1 MALAALLVTALAAQ
15 GHAASGQSGK
25 HPAARPSGI
34 QHGALWLPRAVIRE
48 IRKAGVQPAIPPT
61 WLPPVGGWL
70 HGRRVTSAWPIVGAV
85 APNNGYLVDTS
96 SREDVD
102 ESDIAFFEGTNI
114 ADADVPHGVPVVLS
128 ISAVGLRGVVGHYE
142 APGRGDPTS
151 LSQVCWDSGGVR
163 YTLRWLGGTRQHDQD
178 DDDGQ

>member
-1 MALAALLVTALAAQ
+1 MNTPSRHGKTISMALAALLVTALAAQ

-102 ESDIAFFEGTNI
+102 ESDIAF
-114 ADADVPHGVPVVLS
+114 
-128 ISAVGLRGVVGHYE
+128 LRGQTSPMRMY
-142 APGRGDPTS
+142 PTA
-151 LSQVCWDSGGVR
+151 CRWYCR
-163 YTLRWLGGTRQHDQD
+163 FLRWACAGLWATTRPPAGATRPRCLRCVGTQV
-178 DDDGQ
+178 G